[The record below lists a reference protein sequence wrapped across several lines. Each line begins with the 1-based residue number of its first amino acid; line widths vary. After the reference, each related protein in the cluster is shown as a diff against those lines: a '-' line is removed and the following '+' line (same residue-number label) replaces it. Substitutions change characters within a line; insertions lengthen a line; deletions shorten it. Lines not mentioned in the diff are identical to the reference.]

1 MDRKEN
7 MAGSDKHF
15 EVTAL
20 LPLTV
25 LILTT
30 FALPTLCTHCF
41 FTAFFCIFSKSRL
54 GRLMV
59 DDDSFLLSE
68 TETLRWRFLGEI
80 NIGTVPFGYVS
91 LDCDVLALCV
101 LLSLV
106 ITTAQGFSDLK
117 FDF

>member
-1 MDRKEN
+1 
-7 MAGSDKHF
+7 
-15 EVTAL
+15 
-20 LPLTV
+20 
-25 LILTT
+25 
-30 FALPTLCTHCF
+30 
-41 FTAFFCIFSKSRL
+41 
-54 GRLMV
+54 MV
-59 DDDSFLLSE
+59 DEDSFLLSE

-101 LLSLV
+101 LMSLV